1 MTLTKKNGSETI
13 HIDLMV
19 NDQVSCFDL
28 KASLAHSSTTQAVL
42 DHCWLHTIPCM
53 PCYVATA

>member
-19 NDQVSCFDL
+19 NDQVSCPDL
-28 KASLAHSSTTQAVL
+28 KTLLAPSSSIEAVL
-42 DHCWLHTIPCM
+42 DQG
-53 PCYVATA
+53 

>member
-19 NDQVSCFDL
+19 NDQVSCPGL
-28 KASLAHSSTTQAVL
+28 KTLLAHFSTTQAVL
-42 DHCWLHTIPCM
+42 DQR
-53 PCYVATA
+53 

>member
-19 NDQVSCFDL
+19 NDQVIFSDL
-28 KASLAHSSTTQAVL
+28 KALLVHSSTTQAVL
-42 DHCWLHTIPCM
+42 NQR
-53 PCYVATA
+53 

>member
-19 NDQVSCFDL
+19 NDQVSCSDF
-28 KASLAHSSTTQAVL
+28 KALLAHFSTTQAAL
-42 DHCWLHTIPCM
+42 DQR
-53 PCYVATA
+53 

>member
-19 NDQVSCFDL
+19 NDQVICPDV

-42 DHCWLHTIPCM
+42 DQR
-53 PCYVATA
+53 